1 VSNHIEPEGNPTVS
15 HEATDADARAITRF
29 GIAMPLGLIVVY
41 LFLWWIFDHYAARQ
55 ARLSPPVPALIREQA
70 PKEPP
75 EPRLQGNPQVDMK
88 QMLVEEDAVLHHY
101 GWVDPDRGVV
111 RIPIERAIE
120 LAGGRGLPQFQG
132 AGTGQDARNPGDS
145 VPGKAFGA
153 KGKGSR

>member
-1 VSNHIEPEGNPTVS
+1 MSNHIEPEGNPTVS
-15 HEATDADARAITRF
+15 HEATDADARVITRF
-29 GIAMPLGLIVVY
+29 GIAMLLGLILAV
-41 LFLWWIFDHYAARQ
+41 LT
-55 ARLSPPVPALIREQA
+55 LSALIREQA
-70 PKEPP
+70 PKDPP

>member
-1 VSNHIEPEGNPTVS
+1 
-15 HEATDADARAITRF
+15 
-29 GIAMPLGLIVVY
+29 
-41 LFLWWIFDHYAARQ
+41 
-55 ARLSPPVPALIREQA
+55 LSPPVPALIREQA

-132 AGTGQDARNPGDS
+132 AGTGQDGRNPGDS
-145 VPGKAFGA
+145 VSGKAFGA
-153 KGKGSR
+153 KGRPPR